1 MLRAQANKTSRT
13 RRSVRS
19 LPWACAR
26 QRRRRTHFIHS
37 LRSWIR
43 RCGDI
48 VASCRHRSRIGA
60 RQIWS
65 DRLARS
71 QTSDWHRRSTCGSG
85 DTLRH
90 VVNLLGRLR
99 SRRRAI
105 AGMTASSSLSVRARE
120 VYLWAC
126 RSTWLFLLEL
136 LVNLAR
142 AEIDALDKQYAA
154 NEVESKIRDH

>member
-1 MLRAQANKTSRT
+1 M
-13 RRSVRS
+13 
-19 LPWACAR
+19 
-26 QRRRRTHFIHS
+26 
-37 LRSWIR
+37 
-43 RCGDI
+43 
-48 VASCRHRSRIGA
+48 
-60 RQIWS
+60 
-65 DRLARS
+65 
-71 QTSDWHRRSTCGSG
+71 
-85 DTLRH
+85 
-90 VVNLLGRLR
+90 NLLGRLR

-142 AEIDALDKQYAA
+142 AEIDALDKQYTA